1 VNACQP
7 SYPIGVSMPSNR
19 EGPVAAGAFDRVT
32 WALRR
37 AELAMQAVKEQRLRS
52 LGLSV
57 AHYSLLISVHTHPGL
72 TGAELA
78 RRLGVTPQAVA
89 ALADRLA
96 GRGQVE
102 RRTHPRHRRVQE
114 LYLTAAGRAVLRLA
128 DDRVAE
134 VEQKITEQLGRV
146 DTATLRALLER
157 VAVAALEL

>member
-1 VNACQP
+1 MNVGLPPA
-7 SYPIGVSMPSNR
+7 R
-19 EGPVAAGAFDRVT
+19 EGERPVAAGAFDRVT

-37 AELAMQAVKEQRLRS
+37 AELAIQAVKEQRLRS

-78 RRLGVTPQAVA
+78 RRMGVTPQAVA
-89 ALADRLA
+89 ALADRLV

-114 LYLTAAGRAVLRLA
+114 LHLTAAGRAVLRLA
-128 DDRVAE
+128 DAVVAE
-134 VEQKITEQLGRV
+134 IELKITEQLGHA
-146 DTATLRALLER
+146 DTATLRAVLER
-157 VAVAALEL
+157 VAVAAREL

>member
-1 VNACQP
+1 MNVGLPPA
-7 SYPIGVSMPSNR
+7 R
-19 EGPVAAGAFDRVT
+19 EGERPVAAGAFDRVT

-37 AELAMQAVKEQRLRS
+37 AELAIQAVKEQRLRS

-78 RRLGVTPQAVA
+78 RRMGVTPQAVA
-89 ALADRLA
+89 ALADRLV

-114 LYLTAAGRAVLRLA
+114 LHLTAAGRAVLRLVDA
-128 DDRVAE
+128 VVAE
-134 VEQKITEQLGRV
+134 IELKITEQLGHA

-157 VAVAALEL
+157 VAVAAREL